1 MINDI
6 NLRLLLATYDCYFCS
21 LSGNVCIL
29 DCVLIFTDIFII
41 TLMAQI
47 IIIDSKINRQR
58 L

>member
-29 DCVLIFTDIFII
+29 ASVLIFTDIFII

-47 IIIDSKINRQR
+47 IIIDSKMDKHR

>member
-21 LSGNVCIL
+21 LSGNDCIL
-29 DCVLIFTDIFII
+29 ACVLIFTDIFII
-41 TLMAQI
+41 TLMAKI
-47 IIIDSKINRQR
+47 IIIDSKMSKHR